1 MPTMMVDTTTVAMP
15 GDSGRLSSGRTINGP
30 VAVFSAFNEELS
42 LQVEKLTDLFRKFA
56 IHSHELNYVPTGPD
70 FAGRR

>member
-1 MPTMMVDTTTVAMP
+1 
-15 GDSGRLSSGRTINGP
+15 
-30 VAVFSAFNEELS
+30 LS